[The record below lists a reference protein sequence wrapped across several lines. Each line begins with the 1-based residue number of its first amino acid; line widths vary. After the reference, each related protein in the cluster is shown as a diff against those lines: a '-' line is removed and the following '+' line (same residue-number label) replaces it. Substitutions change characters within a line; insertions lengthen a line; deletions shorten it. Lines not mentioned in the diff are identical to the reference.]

1 LDLFLKDKD
10 MSQLDPADDD
20 NEVTVFGNDN
30 DSIYDSGID
39 TLPTLPISDDDD
51 TIVNE
56 PSMSGS
62 VSDRGSSNANTVID
76 KPYVSNS
83 EMDVRSDEPEW
94 NNDEQKLLDKVW
106 DDINHNIDD
115 ADKDNPIIF
124 SILGHRVSQG
134 ILELCCVDD
143 YGQGW
148 YPVKLVKTDEP
159 EVVAKYIRANP
170 LFFSARFKCLL
181 SWAKQVRDAM
191 YLTILRI

>member
-134 ILELCCVDD
+134 ILELRCVDD

>member
-1 LDLFLKDKD
+1 

-134 ILELCCVDD
+134 ILELRCVDD